1 MYLDHANRWYSAT
14 IALLRSIFLVQRK
27 HHLATIRERVDW
39 RYCVLYN
46 FTLGFIL
53 HFTFFGLGELFS
65 VSLGLVYVCWIL
77 VQAYND
83 FLRLGQRDSFVCIA
97 YMLCFATWFVSI
109 RLVDETNLTQR
120 HFNVT
125 TIKV

>member
-1 MYLDHANRWYSAT
+1 MYLDHANSSYSAT

-65 VSLGLVYVCWIL
+65 VSLGLVYVC
-77 VQAYND
+77 
-83 FLRLGQRDSFVCIA
+83 
-97 YMLCFATWFVSI
+97 
-109 RLVDETNLTQR
+109 
-120 HFNVT
+120 
-125 TIKV
+125 